1 MNNYEKYAEMSP
13 RDVRELI
20 RKGEITSPTSGMCAG
35 YAQANLVILPKEDA
49 YDFLL
54 FKDGCIRYETCLDVN
69 PETRDKF
76 VSIVETWE
84 SEAHLKAH
92 LGTAHMA
99 AYREAVKDLR
109 ANSVVTVVE
118 PV

>member
-1 MNNYEKYAEMSP
+1 MGHVFARMEIKPGCMEKFLEVMKNNVPNVLAE
-13 RDVRELI
+13 
-20 RKGEITSPTSGMCAG
+20 
-35 YAQANLVILPKEDA
+35 
-49 YDFLL
+49 
-54 FKDGCIRYETCLDVN
+54 DGCIRYETCRDVN